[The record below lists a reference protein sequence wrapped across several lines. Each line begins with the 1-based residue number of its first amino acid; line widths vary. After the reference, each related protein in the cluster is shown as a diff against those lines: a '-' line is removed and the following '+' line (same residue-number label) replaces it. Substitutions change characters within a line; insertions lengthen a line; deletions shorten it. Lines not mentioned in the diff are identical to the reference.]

1 MGMQAVSEYTSSY
14 SNFTD
19 IHHDSQGVICI
30 SQIESGQWHNR
41 YGRYQAMYDYMSEL
55 DSQDEIFFSQNTF
68 KKFRRS
74 TENLLELKAV
84 YIDLDYYKNTNYTKE
99 QILGNIE
106 ILVSDGKVPQP
117 THIIDSGNGINLV
130 WRIKRTPAEALPLWR
145 TVEQYLYEQFE
156 GYGADRKA
164 IDVTR
169 VLRPVDTYNAKY
181 EPYEQKKKVT
191 VIYSSPIEYDLHLF
205 KEYIEFPKPIK
216 KSNTNQSR
224 TVVRL
229 FNKFSLYYNR
239 YMDVLAICYL
249 RNFDVKGH
257 REQILFL
264 YRYYGCA
271 YLADDEQALENAL
284 ELNGKFIEPLG
295 ETEVR
300 RATKSAER
308 AAKKLKYGYRS
319 QTLIELLE
327 ITEDEMMA
335 QNEKGE
341 YYLKTIISKEEK
353 YRRNNKRR
361 YDNLRNA
368 KGKTKE
374 EERQDKLLKKI
385 LRLRKSGKSQKE
397 TAKEL
402 GITVRTVQKYEAKL
416 REEK

>member
-1 MGMQAVSEYTSSY
+1 MGIQAVSDVHSSY

-30 SQIESGQWHNR
+30 SQIESGQWRNR
-41 YGRYQAMYDYMSEL
+41 YGRYQAMYDYMSQLE
-55 DSQDEIFFSQNTF
+55 SQDEIFFSQNTF

-106 ILVSDGKVPQP
+106 ILVSDGKFPHP

-130 WRIKRTPAEALPLWR
+130 WRIKRIPAQALPLWR
-145 TVEQYLYEQFE
+145 TVEQYVFDLFE

-169 VLRPVDTYNAKY
+169 VFRPVDSYNAKY

-205 KEYIEFPKPIK
+205 KEYIEFPKPPK
-216 KSNTNQSR
+216 KSKTNQTR

-239 YMDVLAICYL
+239 YMDILAICYL

-284 ELNGKFIEPLG
+284 ALNKKFTSPLG
-295 ETEVR
+295 EIEVR

-308 AAKKLKYGYRS
+308 AAEKLKYGYRS

-361 YDNLRNA
+361 YNNLRNA

-385 LRLRKSGKSQKE
+385 LRLRESGKTQKE
-397 TAKEL
+397 VAKAL
-402 GITVRTVQKYEAKL
+402 GITVRTVQKYETKL
-416 REEK
+416 REQ

>member
-1 MGMQAVSEYTSSY
+1 MGMQAVSEDTSSY
-14 SNFTD
+14 SNFID
-19 IHHDSQGVICI
+19 LHHDSQGVICI
-30 SQIESGQWHNR
+30 SQIEAGKWQNR
-41 YGRYQAMYDYMSEL
+41 YGRYQAMYDYISEL

-74 TENLLELKAV
+74 TENLFELKAV
-84 YIDLDYYKNTNYTKE
+84 YIDIDYYKNTNYTKE
-99 QILGNIE
+99 QTLGNIE

-181 EPYEQKKKVT
+181 EPYEQKKKVS
-191 VIYSSPIEYDLHLF
+191 VIYSSPIEYDIHLF
-205 KEYIEFPKPIK
+205 KEYIQFPKPLK
-216 KSNTNQSR
+216 KSKTHQTR
-224 TVVRL
+224 TIVRL
-229 FNKFSLYYNR
+229 FNQFSLYYNR
-239 YMDVLAICYL
+239 YMDLLAICYL
-249 RNFDVKGH
+249 RNYDVEGH

-271 YLADDEQALENAL
+271 YLSDDEQALDNAL
-284 ELNGKFIEPLG
+284 ALNAKFTKPLG
-295 ETEVR
+295 EVEVR

-308 AAKKLKYGYRS
+308 AAKDLKYGYKNK
-319 QTLIELLE
+319 TLIEMLE
-327 ITEDEMMA
+327 ITEDEMAA
-335 QNEKGE
+335 QNDEGE
-341 YYLKTIISKEEK
+341 YYLRTIISTEEK

-361 YDNLRNA
+361 YDKLRNK
-368 KGKTKE
+368 KGRTKE
-374 EERQDKLLKKI
+374 EERQDKMLKKI
-385 LRLRKSGKSQKE
+385 LRLRKSGKTQKE
-397 TAKEL
+397 TAKVL

-416 REEK
+416 REK